1 MSSLPAPL
9 SGLPA
14 GVVTPPSASTPAWL
28 VHPAYDLLLVANV
41 LWPIWVWLG
50 STEGFASRDGLL
62 FWQLYFVTTPH
73 RWITLLLVFGDRP
86 RFNTSPTLFV
96 TLAFVALGVT
106 LGTRL
111 VTGGLTCLLAI
122 DYLWNAWH
130 FASQHHGISRIY
142 SRIETG
148 DSNEPKW
155 EKWAFRFFLLYVI
168 FRVAGTTWQIGDV
181 DSALLQFDFLA
192 ATVPVVLL
200 FRAGRAS
207 CRGIG
212 GAVVYRLSVCALFLG
227 MLGAVHF
234 HRPDLVLGFAT
245 ASALFHATEY
255 LAVIGWTMINQR
267 GTDLA
272 SRGFIGWLIPR
283 WGLMMA
289 IFLLVFGVG
298 GFWLDRHWLEP
309 WLALNVTVAFLHYAY
324 DGLIWRRPPRRT
336 S

>member
-1 MSSLPAPL
+1 MSSLPARL
-9 SGLPA
+9 SSSPTGML
-14 GVVTPPSASTPAWL
+14 TPPSTSTPVWL

-41 LWPIWVWLG
+41 LWPIWVLLG
-50 STEGFASRDGLL
+50 SSEGFASRDGLL

-86 RFNTSPTLFV
+86 RFNSRPRVFV
-96 TLAFVALGVT
+96 TLAFAALGVT

-142 SRIETG
+142 SRNGTG
-148 DSNEPKW
+148 DLIEPKW
-155 EKWAFRFFLLYVI
+155 EKWGFRLFLLYVI
-168 FRVAGTTWQIGDV
+168 FRVAGTTWQFGEV
-181 DSALLQFDFLA
+181 DSALLQIDFLVA
-192 ATVPVVLL
+192 AIPVVLL
-200 FRAGRAS
+200 VRVGWGACPA
-207 CRGIG
+207 IG

-234 HRPDLVLGFAT
+234 QRPDLVLGFAT

-255 LAVIGWTMINQR
+255 LAVIGWTMSKQR
-267 GTDLA
+267 GKDLD
-272 SRGFIGWLIPR
+272 SRGLVGWLIPR

-289 IFLLVFGVG
+289 TFLLVFGVG

-309 WLALNVTVAFLHYAY
+309 WLTLNVTVAFLHYAY
-324 DGLIWRRPPRRT
+324 DGLIWRRPPRT
-336 S
+336 VS